1 MVVWGVAEQWWP
13 VSVVMMILYGPVW
26 KERTDSAAG
35 NAAVA
40 ALRFSSRAIRSIRSA
55 AEGAVERRTLTCL

>member
-1 MVVWGVAEQWWP
+1 
-13 VSVVMMILYGPVW
+13 VMMILYGPVW
-26 KERTDSAAG
+26 KKRTDSAAG